1 MEYKARNGESYELA
15 DLTLALSETFEA
27 AKKATTIED
36 RCKGMFE
43 AVEKSVGKDAAKE
56 ILGTSSYK
64 SVSMPKLAIEFN
76 AIDAAYWGEY
86 REIQRDDM
94 LAQLEDYKEV
104 IDKAGKLAML
114 KEKVSSRQGFKNVK

>member
-27 AKKATTIED
+27 AKTSKTIED

-64 SVSMPKLAIEFN
+64 SVSMPKLAIEFH
-76 AIDAAYWGEY
+76 AIDNAYWGEY
-86 REIQRDDM
+86 REKQRDEM
-94 LAQLEDYKEV
+94 MAHLEDYKEV
-104 IDKAGKLAML
+104 IEQASKLAMI
-114 KEKVSSRQGFKNVK
+114 KEKVSSRQGFRNVK

>member
-1 MEYKARNGESYELA
+1 MEYKARNGETYELA
-15 DLTLALSETFEA
+15 DLTLSLSETFEA
-27 AKKATTIED
+27 ARKATTIED

-64 SVSMPKLAIEFN
+64 SVSMPKLSIEFHD
-76 AIDAAYWGEY
+76 IDAAYWGEY

-94 LAQLEDYKEV
+94 LSQLDDYKEV
-104 IDKAGKLAML
+104 IEQASKLAMIQD
-114 KEKVSSRQGFKNVK
+114 KAASRQGFRNVK